1 MKKEVL
7 EVAKRCANKWCFYN
21 SCEFG
26 AFPSGECIAYF
37 AKAIIEQHER
47 YRWHDLRKDPNDLP
61 EDNDGT
67 HRIDYEIVD
76 ESGNHDMCEYFGTAG
91 GQYPEGSWELNA
103 YCDRQVIAW
112 REIEP
117 FN

>member
-1 MKKEVL
+1 MNKEIIEAARHCINGL
-7 EVAKRCANKWCFYN
+7 DCILCPMNEEPRSCSEVF
-21 SCEFG
+21 
-26 AFPSGECIAYF
+26 I
-37 AKAIIEQHER
+37 KAIVDH
-47 YRWHDLRKDPNDLP
+47 YDKYDWHDLRKDPTDLP

-103 YCDRQVIAW
+103 YCDGQVIAW